1 MIAATLSAPLHT
13 SPFFQKISLS
23 TKDLLDKF
31 GKRVYN
37 KNTMSATKRLPTY
50 VLLAERIKAEWIS
63 RPDVRPGDKL
73 PTQHQ
78 LRKMLGVSRPTIAKA
93 LTLLAAEGLVEA
105 RQGSGIYLRSVPL
118 ANTRTRLLSFIAPRA
133 HAALVLRAY
142 YGIERRARQRG
153 YQLLMAS
160 SEDDVRHEE
169 ELVAQHLQA
178 GAQGIILYPV
188 TRWRHQIATDYMRHR
203 WRDVPIVLFDIG
215 YEEWERPMVLFDN
228 FRLGYEMTQALLAHG
243 HRHIAFLPL
252 NPDCLHRSIHERRE
266 GWLAAMQDAA
276 VPVPQSYLQW
286 TPLERREGDIEGE
299 EVVYQIL
306 RLSPTPDALIAW
318 EDSTAVTIIR
328 ALQKMGV
335 AVPEEIRVVGFD
347 DLESTRFFQPAFP
360 TSQPDFARL
369 GEIAVEVL
377 DEWLSGRQ
385 STPRTYI
392 LSVPVLW
399 REPRLM
405 RRIYPKEGGSGH
417 EA

>member
-1 MIAATLSAPLHT
+1 
-13 SPFFQKISLS
+13 
-23 TKDLLDKF
+23 
-31 GKRVYN
+31 
-37 KNTMSATKRLPTY
+37 MSASKRLPTY
-50 VLLAERIKAEWIS
+50 VLLAERIKAGWVS

-93 LTLLAAEGLVEA
+93 LTLLAAEGLIES

-118 ANTRTRLLSFIAPRA
+118 ASTRTRLLGFIAPRA
-133 HAALVLRAY
+133 HASLVLRTY

-169 ELVAQHLQA
+169 ELVEQHLQA

-188 TRWRHQIATDYMRHR
+188 TRWRHQLPTDYLRHR
-203 WRDVPIVLFDIG
+203 WREVPIVIFDIG

-243 HRHIAFLPL
+243 HRRIAFLPL

-266 GWLAAMQDAA
+266 GWLAAMQDAS
-276 VPVPQSYLQW
+276 VPIPQSYLQW
-286 TPLERREGDIEGE
+286 TPLERREENIDGE
-299 EVVYQIL
+299 EVVHQL
-306 RLSPTPDALIAW
+306 LQLSPVPDALIAW
-318 EDSTAVTIIR
+318 EDNTAVSIIR
-328 ALQKMGV
+328 ALQKVGV
-335 AVPEEIRVVGFD
+335 AVPEEMRVVGFD
-347 DLESTRFFQPAFP
+347 DLETTHFFQPAFP

-377 DEWLSGRQ
+377 DDWLSGRQ

-399 REPRLM
+399 REPRTL
-405 RRIYPKEGGSGH
+405 RRIHPKEGGGSEY

>member
-1 MIAATLSAPLHT
+1 
-13 SPFFQKISLS
+13 
-23 TKDLLDKF
+23 
-31 GKRVYN
+31 
-37 KNTMSATKRLPTY
+37 MSAQKRLPTY

-63 RPDVRPGDKL
+63 RPDIRPGDKL

-78 LRKMLGVSRPTIAKA
+78 LRQVLGASRPTVAKA
-93 LTLLAAEGLVEA
+93 LALLAAEGLIES
-105 RQGSGIYLRSVPL
+105 RQGSGIYLRSAPL
-118 ANTRTRLLSFIAPRA
+118 ADTRTRLLSFIAPRA
-133 HAALVLRAY
+133 HAPLVLRAY

-160 SEDDVRHEE
+160 SENDVRHEE
-169 ELVAQHLQA
+169 ELVEQHLQA
-178 GAQGIILYPV
+178 GAKGIILYPV
-188 TRWRHQIATDYMRHR
+188 PRWRHQLPADYLRHR
-203 WRDVPIVLFDIG
+203 WRDVPIVIFDIG

-228 FRLGYEMTQALLAHG
+228 LRLGYEMTQALLAHG
-243 HRHIAFLPL
+243 HRRIAFLPL
-252 NPDCLHRSIHERRE
+252 NPDCLHRSIHERRD
-266 GWLAAMQDAA
+266 GWLAAMQDAG

-286 TPLERREGDIEGE
+286 TPLERREENIDGE
-299 EVVYQIL
+299 EVAHQL
-306 RLSPTPDALIAW
+306 LQLSPVPDALIAW

-328 ALQKMGV
+328 ALLKAGV
-335 AVPEEIRVVGFD
+335 AVPEQIRVVGFD
-347 DLESTRFFQPAFP
+347 DLEATHFFQPTFP

-399 REPRLM
+399 REPRTL
-405 RRIYPKEGGSGH
+405 RRIHPKEGGSEY

>member
-1 MIAATLSAPLHT
+1 
-13 SPFFQKISLS
+13 
-23 TKDLLDKF
+23 
-31 GKRVYN
+31 
-37 KNTMSATKRLPTY
+37 MSAQKRLPTY

-63 RPDVRPGDKL
+63 RPDIRPGDKL

-78 LRKMLGVSRPTIAKA
+78 LRELLGASRPTVAKA
-93 LTLLAAEGLVEA
+93 LALLAAEGLIES
-105 RQGSGIYLRSVPL
+105 RQGSGIYLRSAPL
-118 ANTRTRLLSFIAPRA
+118 ASTRTRLLSFIAPRA

-169 ELVAQHLQA
+169 ELVEQHLQA

-188 TRWRHQIATDYMRHR
+188 TRWRHQLPADYLSRR
-203 WRDVPIVLFDIG
+203 WRDVPIVIFDIG
-215 YEEWERPMVLFDN
+215 CEEWQRPMVLFDN

-243 HRHIAFLPL
+243 HRRIAFLPL

-266 GWLAAMQDAA
+266 GWLAAMQDAG
-276 VPVPQSYLQW
+276 VPVPQSYLRW
-286 TPLERREGDIEGE
+286 APMERQGENIDGE
-299 EVVYQIL
+299 EVAHQIL
-306 RLSPTPDALIAW
+306 QLSPVPDAVIAW
-318 EDSTAVTIIR
+318 EDNTAVSIIR
-328 ALQKMGV
+328 ALIKLGV
-335 AVPEEIRVVGFD
+335 AVPEEIRVAGFD
-347 DLESTRFFQPAFP
+347 DLETTHFFQPAFP

-399 REPRLM
+399 REPRTP
-405 RRIYPKEGGSGH
+405 RRIHPKEGGSEY

>member
-1 MIAATLSAPLHT
+1 M
-13 SPFFQKISLS
+13 
-23 TKDLLDKF
+23 
-31 GKRVYN
+31 
-37 KNTMSATKRLPTY
+37 KRLPTY

-63 RPDVRPGDKL
+63 RPDVRPGDRL

-78 LRKMLGVSRPTIAKA
+78 LRKMLGASRPTVAKA
-93 LTLLAAEGLVEA
+93 LALLAAEGLVES
-105 RQGSGIYLRSVPL
+105 RQGSGVYLRSAPL
-118 ANTRTRLLSFIAPRA
+118 ASTRTRLLSFIAPRA
-133 HAALVLRAY
+133 HALLVLRAY

-160 SEDDVRHEE
+160 SENDVQHEQ
-169 ELVAQHLQA
+169 ELVEQHLQA

-188 TRWRHQIATDYMRHR
+188 TRWRHQLPGDYLRYR
-203 WRDVPIVLFDIG
+203 WRDVPIVIFDIG

-228 FRLGYEMTQALLAHG
+228 FRLGYDMTQALLTHG
-243 HRHIAFLPL
+243 HQRIAFLPL

-266 GWLAAMQDAA
+266 GWLAAMQDAG

-286 TPLERREGDIEGE
+286 APLERREENIDSE
-299 EVVYQIL
+299 EVAHQL
-306 RLSPTPDALIAW
+306 LQLSPVPDALITW
-318 EDSTAVTIIR
+318 EDSTAVSIIR

-347 DLESTRFFQPAFP
+347 DLESTHFFQPAFP
-360 TSQPDFARL
+360 TSQPDFTRL

-377 DEWLSGRQ
+377 DEWLDGRQ

-399 REPRLM
+399 REPRTL
-405 RRIYPKEGGSGH
+405 RRIRSQEGGSEH
-417 EA
+417 ET